1 MRAEEPAALQY
12 QRALDEFRREGREPP
27 LLKRMSELI
36 SLLDL
41 TTTLSTEL
49 SSEEILDAALLIVMG
64 ELQVSRGCL
73 LVRLEGRGFAVRA
86 SRGLPPGAPS
96 EMPAL
101 VVDQDGIVTGPG
113 GPEAPVLEAF
123 GLDVLCPIRKQGR
136 MIAVLGLGARA
147 SGEPYGDEE
156 RGFLRSVA
164 ACAATPI
171 ENGLIHH
178 ELRRVNQRLSVKV
191 FQLNNLFDI
200 SRELTASFDEGAI
213 QSLVTATL
221 MGQLMASRCAV
232 YGRGPLGF
240 TVGHSRGIRS
250 EEGVVTEE
258 EARPLIEALKS
269 PLLLDDLPSCPLRE
283 RLAAARIAL
292 VVPLGLGGRVEGFL
306 AVGERVAGGA
316 FSEEDR
322 DFAMTLARQAQAAL
336 ESVRLHRVKVEKQRQ
351 DREMQIAREI
361 QQSLFPKTFPRIKGF
376 DVFAESRACY
386 QVGGDHF
393 DVIALGEGRVAVA
406 IADVSGKGAP
416 ASLLMASVHAWLRA
430 LAGTETPARLI
441 LRLNRFLFENT
452 QENRYVTLFYA
463 ELDAVSRTLSYVNA
477 GHIPPYWTSP
487 SGPRARLTDGGPV
500 LGLLE
505 DASFQEGSV
514 VLGAG
519 DCVAM
524 VTDGVTESESGSG
537 KEFGDDRV
545 LLALREAAPQ
555 SAADAVAAIA
565 GAVETWMGEAK
576 PADDLTI
583 LALKAL

>member
-1 MRAEEPAALQY
+1 
-12 QRALDEFRREGREPP
+12 
-27 LLKRMSELI
+27 MSELI

-41 TTTLSTEL
+41 TTTLSTGL
-49 SSEEILDAALLIVMG
+49 SNEEILDAALLIVMG

-73 LVRLEGRGFAVRA
+73 LVRVEGQRFGLRA
-86 SRGLPPGAPS
+86 SRGLPAGAPTQVAAPVIDEES
-96 EMPAL
+96 
-101 VVDQDGIVTGPG
+101 VITTPG
-113 GPEAPVLEAF
+113 GPEGALFEAF
-123 GLDVLCPIRKQGR
+123 GLEVLCPIRKQGR
-136 MIAVLGLGARA
+136 MIAILGLGARA
-147 SGEPYGDEE
+147 NGEAYGAEE

-221 MGQLMASRCAV
+221 MGQLMASRCALYV
-232 YGRGPLGF
+232 RGPQGF
-240 TVGHSRGIRS
+240 AAGHSRGLRS
-250 EEGVVTEE
+250 EEGFVTEE
-258 EARPLIEALKS
+258 EARPLVEALRA
-269 PLLLDDLPSCPLRE
+269 PLLLEDLPRCPLHD
-283 RLAAARIAL
+283 RLAAARIAM

-306 AVGERVAGGA
+306 AVGERVSGGS
-316 FSEEDR
+316 FTEEDR

-361 QQSLFPKTFPRIKGF
+361 QQSLFPTTFPKVAGF
-376 DVFAESRACY
+376 DVFAESQPCY

-393 DVIALGEGRVAVA
+393 DVISLGEGKIALA

-430 LAGTETPARLI
+430 LAGTETPRRLIARL
-441 LRLNRFLFENT
+441 NQFLFENT

-463 ELDAVSRTLSYVNA
+463 ELDAVARSLAYVNA

-487 SGPRARLTDGGPV
+487 AGETARLTDGGPV

-505 DASFQEGSV
+505 DAAFEEGRV
-514 VLGAG
+514 TLGIG

-524 VTDGVTESESGSG
+524 VTDGVTEAESESAG
-537 KEFGDDRV
+537 EFGDDRV
-545 LLALREAAPQ
+545 LLALREAAPR
-555 SAADAVAAIA
+555 SAADAVAAI
-565 GAVETWMGEAK
+565 GRAVQAWMGDAK
-576 PADDLTI
+576 ASDDLTI
-583 LALKAL
+583 LALKAS

>member
-1 MRAEEPAALQY
+1 
-12 QRALDEFRREGREPP
+12 
-27 LLKRMSELI
+27 MSELI

-41 TTTLSTEL
+41 TTTLSTGL
-49 SSEEILDAALLIVMG
+49 SNEEILDAALLIVMG

-73 LVRLEGRGFAVRA
+73 LVRVEGQGFALRA
-86 SRGLPPGAPS
+86 SRGLPAGAPS
-96 EMPAL
+96 QVPAPAL
-101 VVDQDGIVTGPG
+101 DADSVVTRPR
-113 GPEAPVLEAF
+113 GPEAPLFEAF
-123 GLDVLCPIRKQGR
+123 GLEVLCPIRKQGR
-136 MIAVLGLGARA
+136 VIALLGLGARA

-191 FQLNNLFDI
+191 FQMNNLFDI

-221 MGQLMASRCAV
+221 MGQLMASRCALYV
-232 YGRGPLGF
+232 RGPSGF
-240 TVGHSRGIRS
+240 TAGHSRGLRS
-250 EEGVVTEE
+250 DEGVVTEE
-258 EARPLIEALKS
+258 EARPLVEALRA
-269 PLLLDDLPSCPLRE
+269 PHLLADLPSCPLHE

-306 AVGERVAGGA
+306 AVGERVSGGS
-316 FSEEDR
+316 FTEEDR
-322 DFAMTLARQAQAAL
+322 DFAMSLARQAQAAL

-361 QQSLFPKTFPRIKGF
+361 QQSLFPKTFPKVAGF
-376 DVFAESRACY
+376 DVFAESQACY

-393 DVIALGEGRVAVA
+393 DVISLGAGRVALA

-430 LAGTETPARLI
+430 LAGTETPGRLIARL
-441 LRLNRFLFENT
+441 NQFLFENT

-463 ELDAVSRTLSYVNA
+463 ELDANARTLSYVNA
-477 GHIPPYWTSP
+477 GHIPPYWLSP
-487 SGPRARLTDGGPV
+487 AGPRPRLTDGGPV

-505 DASFQEGSV
+505 DAAFEEGRV
-514 VLGAG
+514 TLGAG
-519 DCVAM
+519 ECVAM
-524 VTDGVTESESGSG
+524 VTDGVTEAESESGG
-537 KEFGDDRV
+537 EFGDERV
-545 LLALREAAPQ
+545 LLALADAAPR
-555 SAADAVAAIA
+555 SAADAVAAI
-565 GAVETWMGEAK
+565 GLAVQKWMGDAK
-576 PADDLTI
+576 PSDDLTI
-583 LALKAL
+583 LALKAH